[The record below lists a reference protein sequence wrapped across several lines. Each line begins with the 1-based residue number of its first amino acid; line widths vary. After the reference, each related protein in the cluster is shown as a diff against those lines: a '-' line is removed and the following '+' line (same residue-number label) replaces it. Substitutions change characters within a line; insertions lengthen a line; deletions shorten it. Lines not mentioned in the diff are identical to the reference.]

1 MRDFWR
7 NVSWGWL
14 LMGFA
19 IGALSIV
26 GLLNRLLELNLIGL
40 PNIVFQQYCNIVE
53 QIFGELTRLFNIR
66 IEEPWRHVI
75 VFWAVT
81 SSNTARFFHLYK
93 HSLDQTFRNEVVYF
107 DETPGGYSEYGL
119 PMKYPVYMRLR
130 LLAIILGPFLYVL
143 VLFDAFKAGSD
154 RVVSVRRGTQYYEKY
169 EVGPEFVRH
178 VAILTRRL
186 WYMLFAAVFG
196 GVLFLVWNE
205 LSRVSG

>member
-19 IGALSIV
+19 LGALSII

-40 PNIVFQQYCNIVE
+40 PDLVFQQYRNIVS
-53 QIFGELTRLFNIR
+53 QIFGEITRLFNIR
-66 IEEPWRHVI
+66 IEEPWRHVL

-93 HSLDQTFRNEVVYF
+93 QSLDQTFRNEVVYF
-107 DETPGGYSEYGL
+107 DESPGGYSEYGSRIE
-119 PMKYPVYMRLR
+119 YPFYLRSRLI
-130 LLAIILGPFLYVL
+130 AIVLGPFLYIL
-143 VLFDAFKAGSD
+143 VLFDAFKSGSD
-154 RVVSVRRGTQYYEKY
+154 RIGKVNHTQATETYD
-169 EVGPEFVRH
+169 VGPEFVRH

-186 WYMLFAAVFG
+186 WYMLFATIFG
-196 GVLFLVWNE
+196 AVLFVVWNE
-205 LSRVSG
+205 LSRVSV